1 MGVGRKSRL
10 REASHA
16 ANGASQHHRRVHV
29 TSGYLIFVRQCSRV
43 YAGQYTAAALRS
55 WPDKIRVNRPGEKA
69 KRLSNVDETSA
80 ERMLIGSKKT
90 SLGVNDYYWVEVF
103 APNYLKQILY

>member
-1 MGVGRKSRL
+1 MQPCIR
-10 REASHA
+10 
-16 ANGASQHHRRVHV
+16 GAVH
-29 TSGYLIFVRQCSRV
+29 CSCPEV
-43 YAGQYTAAALRS
+43 LAT
-55 WPDKIRVNRPGEKA
+55 DKIRVNRPGEKA

-103 APNYLKQILY
+103 APNYSKQILY